1 MSTSPWEEV
10 RRLADEVRVKMH
22 LAGME
27 LKDKWKALE
36 PQLQDVEQ
44 KLKAGGERAGGV
56 ITTQVDAIAA
66 GLRQF
71 ADELSASVKDA
82 RSPKSPS
89 PDPALDK
96 DPKPSE

>member
-1 MSTSPWEEV
+1 MSTSSWDDV

-27 LKDKWKALE
+27 LKDKWKTLE
-36 PQLQDVEQ
+36 PQLQDVEA
-44 KLKAGGERAGGV
+44 KMKATGERAGGA

-71 ADELSASVKDA
+71 AEELSESVAKA
-82 RSPKSPS
+82 TK
-89 PDPALDK
+89 K
-96 DPKPSE
+96 